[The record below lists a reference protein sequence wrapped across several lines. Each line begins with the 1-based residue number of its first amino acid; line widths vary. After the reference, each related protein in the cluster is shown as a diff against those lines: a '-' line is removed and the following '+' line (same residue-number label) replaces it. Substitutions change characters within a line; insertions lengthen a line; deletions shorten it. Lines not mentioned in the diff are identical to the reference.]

1 MQGLNARELQQVFQ
15 NTQRLVD
22 GNHQRF
28 VPDRLGDV
36 PPEFGGGFIPDA
48 TGNLPGL
55 GTSQGKSESR
65 DVFSRSEKWLGPSLT
80 VDYSS
85 WKSREDEVLGFT
97 SFVQELVAWASQGS
111 VQFGRE
117 IEQSTHWPTSIA
129 WSSLSVDQQSRAV
142 RLSAILKATFG
153 THGRIAIM
161 IQSFQEGID
170 IVPGVTLGDPY
181 SSSNLYLG
189 NGFELL
195 RQLSQEFS
203 LRSRT
208 EGLSL
213 RVQLLNKV
221 FQGQDSSDLIRQ
233 IELAC
238 AKCTRMISTLL
249 GDSVGLAIG
258 DSDMLT
264 MLVRSLP
271 NDVRNY
277 CLMHSSGESYSS
289 YRLAAR
295 RFEQQ
300 HRLFKDLNLQSRKV
314 VAGLN
319 PATPVVEE
327 EEGEESEG
335 SGDPVVNAALDKDKS
350 GPRCTK
356 CGKRHDVSMCST
368 NMEKVKCYKCGKAGH
383 ISLNCRVKTGDKDV
397 SKGSSTGKSGS
408 TSVAPS
414 TSKKGVNGSGKGTGK
429 SGGKKGKCLRW
440 SMTVALGGT
449 LKVVVTIS
457 LLRKRRV
464 LNRMASKSKMCL
476 F

>member
-1 MQGLNARELQQVFQ
+1 M
-15 NTQRLVD
+15 
-22 GNHQRF
+22 H
-28 VPDRLGDV
+28 
-36 PPEFGGGFIPDA
+36 
-48 TGNLPGL
+48 
-55 GTSQGKSESR
+55 
-65 DVFSRSEKWLGPSLT
+65 
-80 VDYSS
+80 
-85 WKSREDEVLGFT
+85 
-97 SFVQELVAWASQGS
+97 
-111 VQFGRE
+111 
-117 IEQSTHWPTSIA
+117 TH
-129 WSSLSVDQQSRAV
+129 D
-142 RLSAILKATFG
+142 F
-153 THGRIAIM
+153 
-161 IQSFQEGID
+161 
-170 IVPGVTLGDPY
+170 
-181 SSSNLYLG
+181 
-189 NGFELL
+189 
-195 RQLSQEFS
+195 
-203 LRSRT
+203 
-208 EGLSL
+208 
-213 RVQLLNKV
+213 
-221 FQGQDSSDLIRQ
+221 
-233 IELAC
+233 
-238 AKCTRMISTLL
+238 TLL

-414 TSKKGVNGSGKGTGK
+414 TSKKGVKGSGKGTGK

-449 LKVVVTIS
+449 LKVGVTIS